1 MFARLRSTINADRMI
16 SPVGIALTGFAIA
29 VIALLANN
37 PGVAIVVASLVI
49 PAVLLTELPRRD
61 LVGPEPR
68 WGSLAVLGWGIA
80 VGIVIAT
87 VASAISAEWWVKGAA
102 LHVGAAGFGGAAADA
117 AGAPDVGVLLF
128 NGILL
133 PALAVALAA
142 IGAYAMRRYAVY
154 RNEVMDGVTLGVA
167 AGCGLATGSTIIFV
181 WPMLSGTPVAGDS
194 VADWTALLFG
204 VLVTR
209 PVIFALVVSAVCAGI
224 WHVTLTQRSVD
235 LVLPAVIGLSGA
247 VVFAIGDLLSQ
258 PSGTRLELGW
268 HVVVGAALLVAAR
281 LVLRRSLAQD
291 RSLVTTTS
299 PRVVCPN
306 CGASTPEGAFCA
318 TCGGSLTAMDA
329 IEVDDLQAEI
339 VPAGPGDATE
349 TEELPIRG

>member
-1 MFARLRSTINADRMI
+1 MIARLRSAVSSQQLV
-16 SPVGIALTGFAIA
+16 SPAGIALTGFVIA
-29 VIALLANN
+29 VISLLANN
-37 PGVAIVVASLVI
+37 PGIAIVIASLVI

-61 LVGPEPR
+61 LVEDEPR

-102 LHVGAAGFGGAAADA
+102 LHVGAAGFGGEAADA
-117 AGAPDVGVLLF
+117 AGAPGVGVLLF

-181 WPMLSGTPVAGDS
+181 WPMLSGTSITGGS

-209 PVIFALVVSAVCAGI
+209 PVIFALVVSSICAGI
-224 WHVTLTQRSVD
+224 WHVSLSQRSLD
-235 LVLPAVIGLSGA
+235 LLLPAAIGLSGA
-247 VVFAIGDLLSQ
+247 VIFAIGDMLVQ
-258 PSGTRLELGW
+258 PSGTRVELGW
-268 HVVVGAALLVAAR
+268 HVIVGAALLVASS

-291 RSLVTTTS
+291 RSLTKDSS
-299 PRVVCPN
+299 PRVLCH
-306 CGASTPEGAFCA
+306 CGASTPEGTFCA
-318 TCGGSLTAMDA
+318 ACGGALALVAPVENSP
-329 IEVDDLQAEI
+329 DLPENERESQDPTI
-339 VPAGPGDATE
+339 PV
-349 TEELPIRG
+349 